1 MLDVSRGTLR
11 EALAILEREGLVVV
25 RRNRGATVA
34 QLSRSDVDE
43 VYILRVAIERL
54 AVQLAVRNGLDKDFD
69 AMGRVIDAL
78 RDAVAEG
85 ITEQVAAEFDT
96 TFHDLIYQAAHHRRL
111 YDTWSSLK
119 PQIYL
124 FLLSR
129 NIANP
134 DFRDYTVQSHSTILN
149 ALRDRDEKRA
159 VDLIQHHLG
168 EAYSRLVAN
177 YPPSPPEKVSVSDLL
192 LSQRDGSS

>member
-11 EALAILEREGLVVV
+11 GALAILEREGLVVV

-69 AMGRVIDAL
+69 AMARVIDSL
-78 RDAVAEG
+78 RDAVAGG

-111 YDTWSSLK
+111 YETWASLK

-159 VDLIQHHLG
+159 VHLIQRHLS
-168 EAYSRLVAN
+168 EAYTRLVAN
-177 YPPSPPEKVSVSDLL
+177 YPPLPPETDTFSDLL
-192 LSQRDGSS
+192 LSQPDSKA